1 MKSIRTLFTTAT
13 LLSSVIIANGA
24 ITSATVFWDFDS
36 VNGGS
41 SSETSALSGITATNL
56 FDAGQ
61 STIPSWVDSVSAIS
75 PAHYHSSNQA
85 PSGTSQGWNVRSL
98 GGAFGLISFDVDLA
112 TGATLESF
120 SLSFWLRPNSTAG
133 LPSVEV
139 VYEVNDIET
148 QVFSQA
154 STVDGGW
161 EPAAFSTGTY
171 NITGGTTGD
180 TGTGVV
186 TFKIRGVGTD
196 WQNISYDDV
205 TFTAVPE
212 QSTYAILF
220 GLGAFGLVLIR
231 RRMNTSR
238 N

>member
-1 MKSIRTLFTTAT
+1 MKSIRTLFTSAT

-24 ITSATVFWDFDS
+24 ITSATVFWDFDN

-41 SSETSALSGITATNL
+41 SSDTSTSAFTTA
-56 FDAGQ
+56 FDAGL
-61 STIPSWVDSVSAIS
+61 STIPAWVDSVSAIS
-75 PAHYHSSNQA
+75 PTTSNSSNQA
-85 PSGTSQGWNVRSL
+85 PSGTSQGWNVRSNVN
-98 GGAFGLISFDVDLA
+98 GGDISFDLDLA

-133 LPSVEV
+133 RPSVEV
-139 VYEVNDIET
+139 VYEVNDVVT
-148 QVFSQA
+148 SVFSQA
-154 STVDGGW
+154 STVDANW

-171 NITGGTTGD
+171 TISGGTAGD

-186 TFKIRGVGTD
+186 TFKIRGVGSD
-196 WQNISYDDV
+196 WQNISYDDI

-212 QSTYAILF
+212 PNTYAILF
-220 GLGAFGLVLIR
+220 GMGAFGLVIIR
-231 RRMNTSR
+231 RRMNNSR